1 MTKIIIKFKNTGGE
15 FQNHRLNKE
24 DAVYLKNEYEKNKK
38 TFFNDNL
45 NGGDSFEETI
55 WSGSYGPSLNG
66 LELINETEN
75 KQINFELINKK
86 KIFFTNGEDNI
97 KNACLDFF
105 YITEGKVFGSYIIDL
120 SNNEIFDP
128 KKLTINYIE
137 YKLEGYQEKNGT
149 IVDNLE
155 YDGEVCDMEIEDNG
169 VDIYRSILGYDL
181 IENKLE
187 DYFIL
192 FDSEHQPDWNWN
204 IINKIF

>member
-66 LELINETEN
+66 LELIYETEN

-149 IVDNLE
+149 IVDNVE

>member
-120 SNNEIFDP
+120 SNNGIFDP

-149 IVDNLE
+149 IVDNVE

>member
-105 YITEGKVFGSYIIDL
+105 ILRKERF
-120 SNNEIFDP
+120 
-128 KKLTINYIE
+128 
-137 YKLEGYQEKNGT
+137 LE
-149 IVDNLE
+149 V
-155 YDGEVCDMEIEDNG
+155 
-169 VDIYRSILGYDL
+169 IL
-181 IENKLE
+181 
-187 DYFIL
+187 
-192 FDSEHQPDWNWN
+192 
-204 IINKIF
+204 